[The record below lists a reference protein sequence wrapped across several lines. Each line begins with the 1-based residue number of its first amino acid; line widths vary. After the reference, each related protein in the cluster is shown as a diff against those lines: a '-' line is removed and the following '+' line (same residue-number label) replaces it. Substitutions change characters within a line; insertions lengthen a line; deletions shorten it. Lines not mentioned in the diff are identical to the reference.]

1 MWEEPVPESLPLFC
15 PESMILLGSI
25 ERSQVVAL
33 LGAQL
38 SSARR
43 RQHMQKLRQV
53 QMSPPSDQ
61 ESPPTSETS
70 IRFQVRKK
78 GLRDHTS
85 FGSIILEVLNHSLP
99 APFCPCR

>member
-1 MWEEPVPESLPLFC
+1 
-15 PESMILLGSI
+15 MILLGSI

-43 RQHMQKLRQV
+43 QQHMQKLRQA

-61 ESPPTSETS
+61 ESPPSSETS

-78 GLRDHTS
+78 VLRDHTS
-85 FGSIILEVLNHSLP
+85 FRSVILKVLNHSLP
-99 APFCPCR
+99 APPCPYR